1 MSQQKS
7 NPKPKQT
14 TGAAWLPGEGERDF
28 EITFD
33 RPVNEGFPLT
43 EFARRFTSYTDIPIE
58 CQLGNGIL
66 MEGGWIHAVIIRI
79 RLLPDGVPI
88 HKEWLCLNKDEMKDE
103 IEYLFWG
110 YCDGSNFCPDYT
122 QRKPKEER
130 LSSEEIIKMLTE
142 AAGGVPPAAILK
154 T

>member
-1 MSQQKS
+1 MNQEQKP

-14 TGAAWLPGEGERDF
+14 TKGWLPGEGERDF

-33 RPVNEGFPLT
+33 RPANEGFPLT

-58 CQLGNGIL
+58 CQI
-66 MEGGWIHAVIIRI
+66 GGEDKHEDWIRTVIHI

-88 HKEWLCLNKDEMKDE
+88 HKEWLCLNKDQMQEE

-130 LSSEEIIKMLTE
+130 LSSDEIIRMLTE
-142 AAGGVPPAAILK
+142 AAGAPPVAIFRM
-154 T
+154 